1 VLFRSVIGFVTSESD
16 EMLRRSGDKA
26 GTVAVYM
33 PMSYMMGGYTV
44 FVARELVEPTS
55 LSVEEGMRIAL
66 MGGVRSRATPSLPPQ
81 EDA

>member
-1 VLFRSVIGFVTSESD
+1 L
-16 EMLRRSGDKA
+16 LRRSGA
-26 GTVAVYM
+26 CGAAIAVYM

-66 MGGVRSRATPSLPPQ
+66 MGGVRSAAMSPSPPR
-81 EDA
+81 DRD